1 MSNFTKQRS
10 IHMDDETFD
19 ILERLAGEYK
29 ANNSTIVRMALIQFD
44 RRIPFQEPSP
54 TLRAQLGFVDEV
66 REEVAKVTGVP
77 AQMVDPVKITGTRDI
92 ALPDPKVSSFSVSGG
107 KVRQRVPRN
116 EREDDGLDV

>member
-1 MSNFTKQRS
+1 MTPPKGKQRS

-44 RRIPFQEPSP
+44 RGSTAASSVAQINTLAAERPVAEPANP
-54 TLRAQLGFVDEV
+54 
-66 REEVAKVTGVP
+66 KH
-77 AQMVDPVKITGTRDI
+77 I

-107 KVRQRVPRN
+107 KVRGKVPRN
-116 EREDDGLDV
+116 DREDDGLDV

>member
-1 MSNFTKQRS
+1 MTPPRGKQRS

-44 RRIPFQEPSP
+44 KGGTPQRPAPEE
-54 TLRAQLGFVDEV
+54 AA
-66 REEVAKVTGVP
+66 RERSVAPYG
-77 AQMVDPVKITGTRDI
+77 ARNI

-107 KVRQRVPRN
+107 KVRGKVPRN
-116 EREDDGLDV
+116 DREDDGLDV